1 MLVPA
6 EVWNIVQREG
16 DERPVVLLRP
26 VGSEAALPIIIDGFQ
41 AASIL
46 LGLKNERIDQADRPH
61 THDLFIDVLTHLGA
75 QLARIEITGIR
86 GETYYGRLILTV
98 PGREEVSVDSRPSD
112 CIALAVRVKCPIYV
126 DEDLVNEEGK
136 VYHVDGENLTV
147 APTDVRELQLLKDR
161 LRRAVEAENYEEAAK
176 LRDTLKKME
185 GKPEGTDQ

>member
-16 DERPVVLLRP
+16 DERPIVLLRP
-26 VGSEAALPIIIDGFQ
+26 VGSEVALPITIDSFQ

-46 LGLKNERIDQADRPH
+46 LGLKNERIEQADRPH

-75 QLARIEITGIR
+75 QLARIEITGIKSD
-86 GETYYGRLILTV
+86 TYYGRLILMV
-98 PGREEVSVDSRPSD
+98 AGRDEVAVDSRPSD
-112 CIALAVRVKCPIYV
+112 CIALAVRVKCPIYL

-136 VYHVDGENLTV
+136 LYHVDGENLTV
-147 APTDVRELQLLKDR
+147 APTDVRELQVLKDR

-176 LRDTLKKME
+176 LRDMLRQVE
-185 GKPEGTDQ
+185 DKPEEADQ